1 MFVEHSIYANSQEL
15 FLRVWLPQNKQH
27 QLYHSVNNKLKLKIL
42 ASSVALASP
51 LLSQDNAA
59 IVQDVDPLTVT
70 ASPFDRP
77 ANELSLPWSVLE
89 GNQLNKARGVT
100 IGETLDWQPGISQS
114 LFSAG
119 ASRPV
124 IRGMEGKRVRILSN
138 GLGTQDMSSTSADH
152 PITIDPLLVDQIEIL
167 RGPANLLYGG
177 NAIGGAVNLVDSR
190 IARQSV
196 DEISGAFATEYSS
209 VDEGKYAGL
218 KVDIPFN
225 QLVLHVDGI
234 FRETEDYETPTFA
247 PHADEPDETAT
258 SVQNSFTDTDDIAV
272 GLSYISEN
280 GHIGFVF
287 NQIESQ
293 IGLLT
298 EHEDDGMGGEE
309 VHSPFLDMEQ
319 TRFIVDGEWA
329 INSDLIESISAAY
342 VYSDYDHGEYEEP
355 GQLGTAYE
363 LESHETRWELDHAAI
378 AGFEGIFGIQL
389 NLDEMHTPSAHS
401 IFGEDRINNI
411 ESSKFALFIAE
422 EKALSEKLRWEV
434 GSRLETTDYEI
445 SGLDTSAG
453 DRDFTSFSIATA
465 VVYDLNDNYAV
476 SGNLA
481 YSERAPSIEEL
492 YSRGAHHGTESF
504 DIGNSDLGE
513 EESLGINI
521 AVRKKAGAVTGEFA
535 FFANQFDNFI
545 YSRATGNEVD
555 EEGDPFVGAGH
566 GFDEREYV
574 GVEAEFYGFE
584 LSGETEV
591 YNADGKSIMFRAMVD
606 YTRATNETDG
616 GNLPRI
622 PPFRIGG
629 ELEYTQGSFI
639 GSVQVRHAFE
649 QDNFSPEETATPD
662 FTLLNLRGSYA
673 IPQGDNQ
680 VEIFIEGNNL
690 TDELAYIS
698 TSFRKDASPM
708 PGRSINVGL
717 NYSF

>member
-1 MFVEHSIYANSQEL
+1 M
-15 FLRVWLPQNKQH
+15 
-27 QLYHSVNNKLKLKIL
+27 NNKLQLKIL
-42 ASSVALASP
+42 ASSLALASP
-51 LLSQDNAA
+51 LLSQENAEV
-59 IVQDVDPLTVT
+59 VQDLDPLTVT

-77 ANELSLPWSVLE
+77 ANELSLPWSVIE
-89 GNQLNKARGVT
+89 GNQLNKIRGVT
-100 IGETLDWQPGISQS
+100 LGETLIWEPGISATQ
-114 LFSAG
+114 FSAG

-124 IRGMEGKRVRILSN
+124 IRGMEGNRVRILNN
-138 GLGTQDMSSTSADH
+138 GLGTQDMSNSSADH
-152 PITIDPLLVDQIEIL
+152 AVTIDPLLIDQIEIL

-177 NAIGGAVNLVDSR
+177 NAIGGAINVVDNR
-190 IARQSV
+190 IARQSI
-196 DEISGAFATEYSS
+196 DEISGVFATEYSS

-218 KVDIPFN
+218 KVDIPLN
-225 QLVLHVDGI
+225 NLILHVDGI

-247 PHADEPDETAT
+247 PHADEPDETT
-258 SVQNSFTDTDDIAV
+258 NSVMNSYTDLDDIAV
-272 GLSYISEN
+272 GLSYVTDN
-280 GHIGFVF
+280 GHIGFVL
-287 NQIESQ
+287 NQVESSY
-293 IGLLT
+293 GALT

-309 VHSPFLDMEQ
+309 IHSPFIDLEQ
-319 TRFIVDGEWA
+319 TRFIVDTEWA
-329 INSDLIESISAAY
+329 INSDLIESISGGY
-342 VYSDYDHGEYEEP
+342 IYSDYEHGEYEEP
-355 GQLGTAYE
+355 GVLGTAFE

-389 NLDEMHTPSAHS
+389 NLDDMFTPSDLS

-411 ESSKFALFIAE
+411 ESTKFAVFIAE
-422 EKALSEKLRWEV
+422 EKPLSEKLRWEV
-434 GSRLETTDYEI
+434 GSRLETTDYEL

-465 VVYDLNDNYAV
+465 AVYDLSDDYSI
-476 SGNLA
+476 SGNIA
-481 YSERAPSIEEL
+481 YSERAPSMEEL
-492 YSRGAHHGTESF
+492 YSLGAHHATESF
-504 DIGNSDLGE
+504 NIGNPDLDN
-513 EESLGINI
+513 EESLGIDI
-521 AVRKKAGAVTGEFA
+521 ALRKKAGAVTGELA
-535 FFANQFDNFI
+535 FFMNNFDNFI

-555 EEGDPFVGAGH
+555 HEGDPFVGAGH
-566 GFDEREYV
+566 GLDEREYV
-574 GVEAEFYGFE
+574 GVDAEFYGFE

-591 YNADGKSIMFRAMVD
+591 YNADGKSILFRAMAD
-606 YTRATNETDG
+606 YTRAKNESAG
-616 GNLPRI
+616 ENLPRI
-622 PPFRIGG
+622 APFRIGG

-649 QDNFSPEETATPD
+649 QDNFSPEESATPD